1 MKLDMEI
8 QKLVI
13 EHGIASESVNKSIL
27 KFGVDCYMEGF
38 KDCRD
43 HAALMNDSVVTTPDH
58 DEVRRSVLKTLETY
72 GARND

>member
-1 MKLDMEI
+1 MQLDMEI

-27 KFGVDCYMEGF
+27 KLAVDCYIEGF

-43 HAALMNDSVVTTPDH
+43 HAAEMNKEVVTTPDIE
-58 DEVRRSVLKTLETY
+58 EVRRLVLKSLETY
-72 GARND
+72 EV